1 MGGKNMMRGICNVL
15 TRCLPIG
22 LVLLLAAPPFP
33 RVQAATT
40 PPPLFKPGQLE
51 QIVAPIA
58 LYPDSLVAHI
68 LMASTYPL
76 EVIQAARFVK
86 ANPGLRDADL
96 DEELTKRDWDDS
108 VKALVRF
115 PQVLEMMDSQLE
127 WMQRLGDAVLAQQK
141 DTLAAIQRLRA
152 RALRAGTLKSNEQQK
167 VIVEGTP
174 PETTIRIDPVNPEI
188 VYVPTYDPNVIF
200 GDWPYPAYPPY
211 AYYPPYS
218 VIGYPEITFG
228 FGMLVGGA
236 IWAGCNWR
244 LGHIFV
250 RVDHHDHFHRQ
261 VNRGLKVNPLLVD
274 RRGGPP
280 GRALWQHNPEHRK
293 AAPGRDLAIQQ
304 KVDRPGGGGAI
315 ASREPLRGHD
325 GGVGMPGGS
334 GGGRPFDGKGL
345 GEGQRL
351 VNGGNVSVGTFP
363 SGGNVGVSMF
373 PSGGTISASTFP
385 SGGTMS
391 ASTFPSGGNMSAS
404 TFPGGGNMS
413 ASTFPGGNFNGN
425 IFPGTGFSSG
435 GMRGGGW
442 GRR

>member
-1 MGGKNMMRGICNVL
+1 MRHRCWNVL
-15 TRCLPIG
+15 TRCLAIG
-22 LVLLLAAPPFP
+22 LAVLLAAPSIVRAQEPGSDAP
-33 RVQAATT
+33 RY
-40 PPPLFKPGQLE
+40 KPGQLE
-51 QIVAPIA
+51 RIVAPIA
-58 LYPDSLVAHI
+58 LYPDALVAHI
-68 LMASTYPL
+68 MMASTYPL
-76 EVIQAARFVK
+76 EVIQAARFAK
-86 ANPGLRDADL
+86 ANPSLRDADL

-115 PQVLEMMDSQLE
+115 PQVLEMMDNQLE

-250 RVDHHDHFHRQ
+250 RVDHHDHFHRH

-274 RRGGPP
+274 RRGGPA

-325 GGVGMPGGS
+325 GGAGMPGGS

-404 TFPGGGNMS
+404 S
-413 ASTFPGGNFNGN
+413 FPGGNFNGN